1 MRSYNANATCLVHV
15 RGTRL
20 ISENHEHLYPQNL
33 PAIWYSHA
41 FIVVV
46 NAMSH

>member
-1 MRSYNANATCLVHV
+1 MLNATCLVYV

-20 ISENHEHLYPQNL
+20 IRENHEHLYPQNL
-33 PAIWYSHA
+33 PAIRYTHA

-46 NAMSH
+46 NEMSH